1 MELAQLIAFTEVARA
16 GSFTRAAEALYLTQP
31 SVTSRI
37 QTLER
42 EVGGRLLE
50 RTSGAIRLTDA
61 GRAFLPYARIA
72 INAVRDGTDAL
83 RAVHEGNLGSLYVA
97 AVAGETSA
105 MLAGVFKRFRAAH
118 PGVTVHLSSSPSGE
132 IVSRLLEGEIHVGI
146 CRLTRHPRLDAV
158 LFYDFD
164 LSLAVG
170 RGHHFLERES
180 VTLAE
185 VMNEPFIS
193 FEEGSYLHRLVH
205 DLCLKAGVRLEPA
218 MVLNSTT
225 AMVEMV
231 AAGIGVA
238 FLPTQTLLQE
248 VALGRLHRVEVQEL
262 EGQERLPVGV
272 HTLNDRTLPPVGREF
287 IAMLGSSV
295 AVEAAS
301 HHTRM

>member
-118 PGVTVHLSSSPSGE
+118 PGV
-132 IVSRLLEGEIHVGI
+132 
-146 CRLTRHPRLDAV
+146 
-158 LFYDFD
+158 
-164 LSLAVG
+164 
-170 RGHHFLERES
+170 
-180 VTLAE
+180 
-185 VMNEPFIS
+185 
-193 FEEGSYLHRLVH
+193 
-205 DLCLKAGVRLEPA
+205 
-218 MVLNSTT
+218 
-225 AMVEMV
+225 
-231 AAGIGVA
+231 
-238 FLPTQTLLQE
+238 
-248 VALGRLHRVEVQEL
+248 
-262 EGQERLPVGV
+262 
-272 HTLNDRTLPPVGREF
+272 
-287 IAMLGSSV
+287 
-295 AVEAAS
+295 
-301 HHTRM
+301 